1 MRLRNKPWAIKLV
14 NEHPESV
21 LQNPDPAKKNKLG

>member
-21 LQNPDPAKKNKLG
+21 LQNPDRSLAIGKV